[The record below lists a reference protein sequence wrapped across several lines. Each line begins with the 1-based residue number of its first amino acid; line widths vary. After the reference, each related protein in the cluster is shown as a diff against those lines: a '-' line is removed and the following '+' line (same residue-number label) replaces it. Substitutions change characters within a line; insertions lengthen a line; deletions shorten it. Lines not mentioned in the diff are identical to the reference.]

1 MPQCHSVSVCQCS
14 MQCPQCSLFP
24 VFSACPS
31 ATVLSV
37 SQYFLCPGVPTP
49 MSQCSQWSK
58 RYSIQWSQ
66 CLSVT
71 MFLVSQCPTVFPVL
85 QCSQRYSAP
94 NVTVFS
100 VTTFPES
107 QCPVVLQCSQ
117 CSRCASVPCSIP
129 SVQCSHCS
137 QCPSILHVPVL
148 SVSKYFLCPAFP
160 VSQWSKRYSI
170 QWSQCPSVTMLQVS
184 QCPTVFPVLQ

>member
-85 QCSQRYSAP
+85 QCSQRYS
-94 NVTVFS
+94 VTVFPVFQISHCYS
-100 VTTFPES
+100 VPSVPVFP
-107 QCPVVLQCSQ
+107 V
-117 CSRCASVPCSIP
+117 SRCASVPCSVSIF
-129 SVQCSHCS
+129 QCS
-137 QCPSILHVPVL
+137 QCPIVPGVPV
-148 SVSKYFLCPAFP
+148 FPAL
-160 VSQWSKRYSI
+160 QC
-170 QWSQCPSVTMLQVS
+170 SQCYSVQCYNVPRVTVSRSVTVF
-184 QCPTVFPVLQ
+184 TVFPVC